1 MTGIGGGPGGV
12 GRLDR
17 RHKAAME
24 TTEMART
31 LPASLISSA
40 TSNVGSGWRISGED
54 MISS

>member
-1 MTGIGGGPGGV
+1 MIGIGGGPGGV

-17 RHKAAME
+17 HHKAAME

-40 TSNVGSGWRISGED
+40 TSNLARGWRISGED